1 MSTLTP
7 EQLSELLEGHCRR
20 VIDNMNSDDLY
31 DYALRQMQQSFD
43 QNPGVGDTEIDR
55 LIEDIITAEDG
66 DSDAASEFIVGAG
79 IDGNVA
85 DELIANYNSDRMV

>member
-1 MSTLTP
+1 MSSLTP

-31 DYALRQMQQSFD
+31 NYALQQMQQSFD

-55 LIEDIITAEDG
+55 LIEDIITTEDG
-66 DSDAASEFIVGAG
+66 DNDAASEFIVGAG

-85 DELIANYNSDRMV
+85 DELIANYISDRMV